1 MMDYISHA
9 NWNYGSNSAAFN
21 YMSSLYTCNF
31 SRIVMVCMS
40 NDPED
45 SIWDP
50 ELNCIFTC
58 KVKHTVSMLDSVAKE
73 YIFGVWST
81 PQ

>member
-1 MMDYISHA
+1 
-9 NWNYGSNSAAFN
+9 
-21 YMSSLYTCNF
+21 MSSLYTCNF

-73 YIFGVWST
+73 YIFGV
-81 PQ
+81 